1 MKRRL
6 ILTCLLALLLSLQ
19 PALADDFDDLGDLA
33 DDAGPDALSEM
44 EEYPAASGDDEEES
58 KFTLNIGGYLKALGY
73 WNEERYSDTLW
84 EDNYN
89 AVYKNQFGKD
99 IPPAQKIN
107 GYNYIG
113 TRLQIQL
120 EAFLED
126 KARMFSAFN
135 INYNTAHSIH
145 DSSGDNSSAEQG
157 SIKLVESYIEIYQGN
172 TTWKV
177 GSQLVTWGY
186 MEGIE
191 VPTDRVNARD
201 YSYKSTEYEDSKLPS
216 TGVLLTQHIWDS
228 YLDIMFIPISQ
239 VNTNMEFQEYLYP
252 EESEQV
258 ENKPNNGKGAIRFS
272 SSIGNLDFALSYV
285 EGLDPAPDLIPST
298 IQDTGKTDPETGEK
312 IYLVHPTGKQYNRLR
327 SPGLDLQYNFGS
339 VLAKASYI
347 NNLTEDE
354 DGEDKFIKNNWSK
367 YLVGAEF
374 KLGGSTINFY
384 AGQHLVENFQD
395 DNASDQTNFMMG
407 QLRER
412 TDFVS
417 GHINANFL
425 TGDALNIVL
434 LFAGYWDEESEPVQ
448 SNVKATMTYKLADG
462 LELVFSPS
470 YMDLLDNIFVD
481 YQCEVKYSF

>member
-1 MKRRL
+1 MKRIL
-6 ILTCLLALLLSLQ
+6 LLTCLLAYTLTLQ
-19 PALADDFDDLGDLA
+19 PLLADDFDDLGDLA
-33 DDAGPDALSEM
+33 DE
-44 EEYPAASGDDEEES
+44 SGTESLTELEES
-58 KFTLNIGGYLKALGY
+58 SSYSEKNEEKSSFSLNIGGYLKALGY

-84 EDNYN
+84 EDTYT
-89 AVYKNQFGKD
+89 AVYKNRFKKE
-99 IPPAQKIN
+99 IPPDQKIN
-107 GYNYIG
+107 GYNFIG
-113 TRLQIQL
+113 TRLQLQL
-120 EAFLED
+120 EAFLAD
-126 KARMFSAFN
+126 RARMFSAFN

-145 DSSGDNSSAEQG
+145 DSSGDSSSAEQG
-157 SIKLVESYIEIYQGN
+157 SIRLVESYIEIYQGN

-177 GSQLVTWGY
+177 GSQLITWGY

-201 YSYKSTEYEDSKLPS
+201 FSYKSTEYEDGKLPS
-216 TGVLLTQHIWDS
+216 TGILLTQHLWDS
-228 YLDIMFIPISQ
+228 YLDIMFIPIAR

-252 EESEQV
+252 EESEVV
-258 ENKPNNGKGAIRFS
+258 ENKPNNGKGAVRFS

-298 IQDTGKTDPETGEK
+298 ITDLMTFDPKTGEK
-312 IYLVHPTGKQYNRLR
+312 QYLVSPTGKQYNRLR
-327 SPGLDLQYNFGS
+327 SPGLDLQYNFSS
-339 VLAKASYI
+339 VLAKASYV

-395 DNASDQTNFMMG
+395 DSASSQTNFMMG

-425 TGDALNIVL
+425 TGDALNLVL

-448 SNVKATMTYKLADG
+448 SNVKATVTYKLADG
-462 LELVFSPS
+462 LEVLFSPS